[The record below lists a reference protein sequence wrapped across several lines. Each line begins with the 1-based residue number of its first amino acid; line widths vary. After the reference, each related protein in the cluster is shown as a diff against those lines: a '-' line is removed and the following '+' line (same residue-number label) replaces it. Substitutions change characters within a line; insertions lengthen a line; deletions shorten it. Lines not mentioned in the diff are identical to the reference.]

1 LFFLPK
7 DQSDENDSDCYE
19 LSNEGLK
26 ICVDDFD
33 RIESLGATKNCF
45 YKNENLIGKKMQDF
59 LNEENYAAD
68 LTFDSLYFLVEG
80 KGQTQ
85 KVYDL
90 DELGL
95 QLWVYRGRIVT
106 AIIWNPD
113 QFEE

>member
-1 LFFLPK
+1 
-7 DQSDENDSDCYE
+7 
-19 LSNEGLK
+19 
-26 ICVDDFD
+26 
-33 RIESLGATKNCF
+33 
-45 YKNENLIGKKMQDF
+45 MQDF

-95 QLWVYRGRIVT
+95 QLWVYRGRSVT